1 VERDWIEFALRLA
14 QGARAKVAEDRQQ
27 LEIIRKRQSA
37 ATDEHLVVASQR
49 EA

>member
-1 VERDWIEFALRLA
+1 MERDWIEFALKLA
-14 QGARAKVAEDRQQ
+14 EGARAKVAEDRKQ

-37 ATDEHLVVASQR
+37 ANEEHLVVASQR